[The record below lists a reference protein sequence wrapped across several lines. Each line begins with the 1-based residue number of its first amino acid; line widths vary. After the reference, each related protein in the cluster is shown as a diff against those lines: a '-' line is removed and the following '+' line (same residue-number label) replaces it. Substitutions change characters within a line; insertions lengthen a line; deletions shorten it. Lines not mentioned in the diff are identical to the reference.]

1 MPRRPLDPSRVVTLV
16 VRWPWMDGRDRL
28 IVSSA
33 GSVSRGTGT
42 RPYRAT
48 VRTYERRPYNDALA
62 DGDVP
67 TTSRVG
73 WLPADAGWW
82 MEREGTDGGDTDNAG
97 GWRHVPACAP
107 WPERGMDSIHNGEA
121 SAPSGA
127 LTRLLDENSKRQRR
141 APRAG
146 PPLRTYYYLL
156 TAAMFRCPG
165 SPRFP

>member
-16 VRWPWMDGRDRL
+16 VRWMDGWKGSIDSVIRWKCLPRDRDASL
-28 IVSSA
+28 PSY
-33 GSVSRGTGT
+33 
-42 RPYRAT
+42 RPY
-48 VRTYERRPYNDALA
+48 VRTTSLQRRARGRGRPNDVASRLA
-62 DGDVP
+62 ACRCWLVDG
-67 TTSRVG
+67 
-73 WLPADAGWW
+73 
-82 MEREGTDGGDTDNAG
+82 EEGTDGGDTDNAG